1 MSRFLRAE
9 RNKKALVGGFLT
21 VPRVTSPVSFTRHF
35 RIGTTKRCAYGLYSV
50 HHGSGDEGILAG
62 GGGRNNSPGVSNVKS
77 FLIDI
82 PNG

>member
-21 VPRVTSPVSFTRHF
+21 VPRVTSSVSFTRYFHVD
-35 RIGTTKRCAYGLYSV
+35 TTKRRAYGLYSA
-50 HHGSGDEGILAG
+50 HHGSGDEGRLAG
-62 GGGRNNSPGVSNVKS
+62 GRRNNSPGVGNVKS